1 MQALAHKAYG
11 QVKARTVDERHL
23 ELLIFRQ
30 ITEELQ
36 AALGQPLASA
46 TVRAEALNRNAQLWT
61 ILTTDLLHPDNA
73 YDPSLKRSLIM
84 LARFVEKATPK
95 GITDNEALSE
105 IIEINTNVID
115 GLVAKSSQASWG

>member
-1 MQALAHKAYG
+1 LQALAHKAYG
-11 QVKARTVDERHL
+11 QVKARTVDDRQL

-36 AALGQPLASA
+36 SALEQPHTNA
-46 TVRAEALNRNAQLWT
+46 TARAEALNRNAQLWT

-73 YDPSLKRSLIM
+73 YEPSLKRSLIM

-95 GITDNEALSE
+95 SMTDNDALSE
-105 IIEINTNVID
+105 IIEINTTVIG
-115 GLVAKSSQASWG
+115 GLVAKPSPVN